1 MLDRR
6 WLRAIDGYLLD
17 QKAGGKPDTTLRARR
32 DQLQH
37 LARRVEAGPYELTF
51 DQLRDMVSSQEWK
64 QETRRVRRS
73 TYKSFY
79 DWAVAEG
86 HVTENIA
93 DRLPKV
99 RMSQGRPK
107 PAPDR
112 IYKEA
117 IMAAAPRERLMLRLA
132 ADVGMRRAEVAKVHT
147 NDLMEEG
154 DGWSLLIH
162 GKGNKERIVPVPIAL
177 AETILAM
184 PSGFLFPGRD
194 EGHLTPRFVGKQ
206 MAAILPEE
214 WTAHT
219 LRHRFATR
227 AYAATHDLLLVQHML
242 GHSSPATTRR
252 YIEYG
257 RSEMRSVVER
267 LSTEGIAA

>member
-6 WLRAIDGYLLD
+6 WLRAIDGYLTD

-32 DQLQH
+32 DQMQH

-79 DWAVAEG
+79 DWAAAEG

-147 NDLMEEG
+147 SDLMEEG